1 MEKIDNFV
9 IFFSKSIVLLKKY
22 KETNQKKYTH
32 IFQKLMQVLLKRKK
46 FAMDQDLW
54 EELYYYSIYLYPYEK
69 KIHSIP
75 VTFVTKHNEILAFYM
90 KQRIH
95 RLPYTILRFDTHSDL
110 NGIKH
115 SLKLPQL
122 YKRYLDTKDASCIDK
137 AQKIVWDIGA
147 AKSGVLLT
155 TGLKDVVWGMPKWIP
170 ERQCGVPFF
179 IKKTKTQY
187 KLATTMV
194 DGCDTDFSYS
204 KNKYDAETK
213 TYTKLQTGKWTKK
226 TVQKIREQI
235 EKNGDTYILDI
246 DLDYFICNG
255 SKSTH
260 SYKELYNDLQSH
272 GRTEKIIFNQDTP
285 RNTLEKSSQLTY
297 YQRQLYREIKKV
309 NRRIYLF
316 LKLLKAVKYKPCLI
330 SICDSTNILFQECT
344 GCNTIGNGY
353 VPTHLALYVHQ
364 KIVDGLKNIL

>member
-9 IFFSKSIVLLKKY
+9 NFFSKSIVSLKKY
-22 KETNQKKYTH
+22 MGTSQKKYTY
-32 IFQKLMQVLLKRKK
+32 IFKKLMHILLKRKK

-69 KIHSIP
+69 TIHSIP

-95 RLPYTILRFDTHSDL
+95 QLSCTIVRFDTHSDL
-110 NGIKH
+110 NGIKK

-122 YKRYLDTKDASCIDK
+122 YKRYLETKDPSYIDK

-170 ERQCGVPFF
+170 ERQCKVPFF

-187 KLATTMV
+187 KLVTT
-194 DGCDTDFSYS
+194 DEICDTDFSYS
-204 KNKYDAETK
+204 KNLRDVETK
-213 TYTKLQTGKWTKK
+213 TYTKLQTGKWDKK

-235 EKNGDTYILDI
+235 KCNANTYILDI

-272 GRTEKIIFNQDTP
+272 GRTEKIIFNQDIP
-285 RNTLEKSSQLTY
+285 RNTLEESSQLTY
-297 YQRQLYREIKKV
+297 YQRQLEREIKKV
-309 NRRIYLF
+309 NQRIYSF
-316 LKLLKAVKYKPCLI
+316 LKLLKAIKYKPCLI
-330 SICDSTNILFQECT
+330 SICDSTNILFQDCK

-364 KIVDGLKNIL
+364 KIVDGLKKIL